1 MILALRCSIRRLS
14 AFLALVALLPVVPQ
28 VMAQVMAQ
36 QMVSV
41 SGKDV
46 NLRSGPG
53 THHPADWTLSRGYP
67 LEVIRKQGDWL
78 EVRDFEN
85 DKGWIYR
92 PLVSN
97 TPHHVVKVKAA
108 NLRSEPTT
116 GSRIVARLAYG
127 DILKTL
133 ESRSDWVKVQ
143 RSGGLRGWVA
153 RRLVWGW

>member
-1 MILALRCSIRRLS
+1 MIRPLRCSVGRPPV
-14 AFLALVALLPVVPQ
+14 FLMLIALLLVAPQ
-28 VMAQVMAQ
+28 VLAQH
-36 QMVSV
+36 MVSV

-53 THHPADWTLSRGYP
+53 TQHPADWTLSHGYP
-67 LEVIRKQGDWL
+67 LKVIGYRGSWL

-92 PLVSN
+92 PLVGH
-97 TPHHVVKVKAA
+97 TPHHVVKVKVA

-116 GSRIVARLAYG
+116 RSRIIGRLVYG

-133 ESRSDWVKVQ
+133 DRRSDWVKVQ
-143 RSGGLRGWVA
+143 RKGDLRGWVA
-153 RRLVWGW
+153 RRLLWGW

>member
-1 MILALRCSIRRLS
+1 MILALRCSICRLS
-14 AFLALVALLPVVPQ
+14 AFLALVVLVAVAPQ
-28 VMAQVMAQ
+28 VLAQ

-53 THHPADWTLSRGYP
+53 TQHPADWTLSRGYP
-67 LEVIRKQGDWL
+67 LEVIRDQGDWL